1 MYVRMYNNYR
11 LLVSDSLKK
20 RYASKCA
27 NKIEGESSMNVLNES
42 QSLMLYEDFV
52 RTETRFMPRR
62 FEPRDTIFS

>member
-27 NKIEGESSMNVLNES
+27 NKIEGESMNVLNES